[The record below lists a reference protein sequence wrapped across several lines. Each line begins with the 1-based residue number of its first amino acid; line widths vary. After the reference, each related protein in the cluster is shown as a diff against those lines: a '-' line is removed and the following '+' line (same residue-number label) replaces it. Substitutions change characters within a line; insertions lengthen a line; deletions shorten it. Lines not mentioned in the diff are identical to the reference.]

1 MTGTRLSSPRRVSS
15 GPRALEGTDP
25 VNKKLAAALSGG
37 AVLVLT
43 LSGCS
48 DDSDNKV
55 NDWAK
60 KVCDQVQ
67 PQLQK
72 INNANASI
80 LEKTGDN
87 NTPADVQKADSVAFQ
102 EMSEAYKALGTAV
115 DSAGP
120 PPVDG
125 GEATQKAAVKELN
138 ASSKAYADLKTQ
150 VDELDTKEQSKFAD
164 GLKTIADELN
174 KISTG
179 GDQALRKLQSGE
191 VGAAMSKQEGCQKQT
206 ASTGPSGSGAA
217 DAGDD
222 ASPEGSAPDKK
233 ESGDKESEDK
243 GSADKEPAEKE
254 SSEKKS

>member
-1 MTGTRLSSPRRVSS
+1 M
-15 GPRALEGTDP
+15 
-25 VNKKLAAALSGG
+25 NKKLAAALSGG

-87 NTPADVQKADSVAFQ
+87 NTPADVQKADSVAFE

-150 VDELDTKEQSKFAD
+150 VDALDTKEQSKFAD
-164 GLKTIADELN
+164 GLKSIADELN

-179 GDQALRKLQSGE
+179 GDQALKKLQSGE
-191 VGAAMSKQEGCQKQT
+191 VGAAMSKQEGCQRQT
-206 ASTGPSGSGAA
+206 ASTGPSGSGA
-217 DAGDD
+217 DAD
-222 ASPEGSAPDKK
+222 ASPDSSAPDKK
-233 ESGDKESEDK
+233 DSGDKESTDK
-243 GSADKEPAEKE
+243 DSTDKDSGDKESADKE

>member
-1 MTGTRLSSPRRVSS
+1 MTGTWLSPPRRVGS
-15 GPRALEGTDP
+15 GPRALEGTNP

-48 DDSDNKV
+48 DDSDDKV

-87 NTPADVQKADSVAFQ
+87 NKPADVQKADSVAFGQ
-102 EMSEAYKALGTAV
+102 MAEAYKALGAAV

-120 PPVDG
+120 PPVDD

-138 ASSKAYADLKTQ
+138 ASSKAYAELKTK
-150 VDELDTKEQSKFAD
+150 VDALDTKEQSKFAD
-164 GLKTIADELN
+164 GLNTIADELN

-179 GDQALRKLQSGE
+179 GDQALRKLQSGK
-191 VGAAMSKQEGCQKQT
+191 VGVAMSKQEGCQKQT

-217 DAGDD
+217 DAD
-222 ASPEGSAPDKK
+222 APAEGSAPDKK
-233 ESGDKESEDK
+233 ESTDKDSSDKDSSDK
-243 GSADKEPAEKE
+243 GS
-254 SSEKKS
+254 